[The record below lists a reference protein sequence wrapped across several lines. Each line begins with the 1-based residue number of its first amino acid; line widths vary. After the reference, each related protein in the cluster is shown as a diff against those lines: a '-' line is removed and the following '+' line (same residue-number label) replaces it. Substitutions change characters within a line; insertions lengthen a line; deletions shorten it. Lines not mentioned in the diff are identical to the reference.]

1 MDVLTT
7 SAANVTAAEGLVF
20 RGVRGGAMTDKR
32 LSELLSGYDGTVHGM
47 RGAFRNWCA
56 ENNIPREIAEAVLA
70 HVVAG
75 VEGAY
80 LTSDM
85 FARRREVMESWG
97 EYITAA

>member
-1 MDVLTT
+1 
-7 SAANVTAAEGLVF
+7 
-20 RGVRGGAMTDKR
+20 
-32 LSELLSGYDGTVHGM
+32 M

-56 ENNIPREIAEAVLA
+56 ENNVPREIAEAVLA

-97 EYITAA
+97 EYITEGGTA